1 MFNKKKKSAFTIS
14 ELVAALVII
23 AVIVV
28 VTLPVTV
35 KKFKKVDYASHYMGY
50 KLMQELSANVIPK
63 LFKQGQDEDKECVL
77 ELEDGTCFTSS
88 PMIAEPLTPAECGEK
103 KGELGI
109 DSCCNDSGCIQY
121 GDYWAGAV
129 SACGG
134 LHNMPSSAQ
143 LEALQA
149 KISNELAADPFV
161 SDILQKVAA
170 GMQISNEDL
179 IKLMQLQLQK
189 YGEYNFLTSGN
200 FVAVWSNTYDSL
212 SAGCVSF
219 WEDFGTTGIVCP
231 TAGRNGSGWQTICVK
246 GNQEKDYT
254 KLLCQSMEQTFNNQK
269 SDCSVPVTSVETAA
283 AGENF
288 KNLTPHIE
296 LANGLKF
303 YIGSDYEDIEILS
316 DAEEENDRSGFLVYI
331 DVDGNSGKAKL
342 NEDVVAYYLL
352 RSGKILPAPQ
362 VPKTNEVLKTN
373 VLYDV
378 YSGDKRDIKM
388 LLTDSDYKMA
398 VCTTGYIKSVKY
410 CGTTVQDEI
419 CKDAVN
425 DCRII
430 VKEPVKLF

>member
-1 MFNKKKKSAFTIS
+1 
-14 ELVAALVII
+14 
-23 AVIVV
+23 
-28 VTLPVTV
+28 
-35 KKFKKVDYASHYMGY
+35 
-50 KLMQELSANVIPK
+50 
-63 LFKQGQDEDKECVL
+63 
-77 ELEDGTCFTSS
+77 
-88 PMIAEPLTPAECGEK
+88 
-103 KGELGI
+103 
-109 DSCCNDSGCIQY
+109 
-121 GDYWAGAV
+121 
-129 SACGG
+129 
-134 LHNMPSSAQ
+134 
-143 LEALQA
+143 
-149 KISNELAADPFV
+149 
-161 SDILQKVAA
+161 
-170 GMQISNEDL
+170 
-179 IKLMQLQLQK
+179 
-189 YGEYNFLTSGN
+189 
-200 FVAVWSNTYDSL
+200 
-212 SAGCVSF
+212 
-219 WEDFGTTGIVCP
+219 
-231 TAGRNGSGWQTICVK
+231 
-246 GNQEKDYT
+246 
-254 KLLCQSMEQTFNNQK
+254 MEQTFNNQK

-378 YSGDKRDIKM
+378 YSGNKRDIKM
-388 LLTDSDYKMA
+388 LLTDSDYKTA